1 VLGAFVQ
8 TSPRGT
14 LRHLAHL
21 PGVTDAR
28 ELLQRLVGRQLRTIS
43 QGKPNTVLRVDAETV
58 LVGTGVSPDGR
69 SIPIEWLQDAL
80 DVLDRDG
87 ELRFDRSLHW
97 YRRAAFIGAV
107 LITLPDV
114 EVIQTRPRL
123 VRRRQTTTKS

>member
-1 VLGAFVQ
+1 
-8 TSPRGT
+8 
-14 LRHLAHL
+14 L
-21 PGVTDAR
+21 PEVTDAR
-28 ELLQRLVGRQLRTIS
+28 ELLQGLVGRQLRTIS

-87 ELRFDRSLHW
+87 ELRFDRSLYW
-97 YRRAAFIGAV
+97 YRRAAFIAAV

-123 VRRRQTTTKS
+123 VRRRQTTTKAETAQKRDR

>member
-1 VLGAFVQ
+1 MVR
-8 TSPRGT
+8 RGT
-14 LRHLAHL
+14 GDRAEGCALGPSSRRRRVTLFRHLTHL

-28 ELLQRLVGRQLRTIS
+28 ELLQGLVGRQLRTIS

-87 ELRFDRSLHW
+87 ELRFDRSLYW
-97 YRRAAFIGAV
+97 YGAPPS
-107 LITLPDV
+107 L
-114 EVIQTRPRL
+114 ERF
-123 VRRRQTTTKS
+123 